1 MVAINDLSDLI
12 NRQSGGNSGNPNNL
26 YFHKVPRVAGVA
38 ATAPIVGR
46 GASLW
51 TYDGMPSGG
60 AVPTAGAIPTRST
73 TGALP
78 FTVPGGGMDLHL
90 IGASIT
96 PVTPGAYLL
105 YDRLFHIGGLSGAS
119 TADQTVQGSTPSP
132 ALQRA
137 GPGPQAGG
145 AGNIA
150 WYEIYTTIG
159 TTSTTLTMTYTDQ
172 DGNTGQTATINIG
185 GTGFREVTRAQRIPL
200 AAGDT
205 GLRAIEKVK
214 LTASTGTAGDF
225 GITIAKPLAWIPVG
239 AAGTAGWRDY
249 TTGLPGIPIINFDA
263 CLALMFIP
271 AAATAPEVWGSIAT
285 VEK

>member
-1 MVAINDLSDLI
+1 MAAITDLSDLI
-12 NRQSGGNSGNPNNL
+12 NRQSGGNDGNPNNL

-46 GASLW
+46 GCSLW
-51 TYDGMPSGG
+51 TYDGMPAGG

-78 FTVPGGGMDLHL
+78 FTAPGMDLHL
-90 IGASIT
+90 IGTSIT
-96 PVTPGAYLL
+96 PLTAGVYLL

-132 ALQRA
+132 ALQRV
-137 GPGPQAGG
+137 GLGGG
-145 AGNIA
+145 AGIIA
-150 WYEIYTTIG
+150 WYEIYTAIG
-159 TTSTTLTMTYTDQ
+159 TTTTTLTMTYTDQ

-185 GTGFREVTRAQRIPL
+185 ATGFREVTRAQRIPL

-214 LTASTGTAGDF
+214 LTATTGTAGDF
-225 GITIAKPLAWIPVG
+225 GITIAQPLAWIPVG
-239 AAGTAGWRDY
+239 VAGTAGWRDY
-249 TTGLPGIPIINFDA
+249 TTGLPGIPVINPDA

-271 AAATAPEVWGSIAT
+271 AAATAPEVWGSLAT

>member
-1 MVAINDLSDLI
+1 MAALTDLSDLI

-26 YFHKVPRVAGVA
+26 YFHKVPRVAGAA
-38 ATAPIVGR
+38 ATAPIAGR
-46 GASLW
+46 GCSLW
-51 TYDGMPSGG
+51 TYDGMPAGG
-60 AVPTAGAIPTRST
+60 VVPTVAAIPDRTT

-78 FTVPGGGMDLHL
+78 FVAATGGRDLHL
-90 IGASIT
+90 IGTSIT
-96 PVTPGAYLL
+96 PLTAGVYLL
-105 YDRLFHIGGLSGAS
+105 YDRLFHIGGLSGVS

-132 ALQRA
+132 ALTRNT
-137 GPGPQAGG
+137 GG

-150 WYEIYTTIG
+150 WYEIYTVIG
-159 TTSTTLTMTYTDQ
+159 TTPTTLTMTYTDQ
-172 DGNTGQTATINIG
+172 AGNTGQTATINIG

-214 LTASTGTAGDF
+214 LTATTGTAGDF
-225 GITIAKPLAWIPVG
+225 GITIAQPLAWIPVG

-249 TTGLPGIPIINFDA
+249 TTGLPGIPVINPDA

-271 AAATAPEVWGSIAT
+271 AAATATEVWGSLAT